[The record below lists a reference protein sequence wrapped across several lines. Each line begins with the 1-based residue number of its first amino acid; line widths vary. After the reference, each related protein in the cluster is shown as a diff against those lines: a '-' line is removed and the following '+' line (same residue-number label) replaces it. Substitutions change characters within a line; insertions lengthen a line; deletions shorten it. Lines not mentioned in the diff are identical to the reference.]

1 MLQSITV
8 KSLSQDHEIMPSRC
22 RARNCCPG
30 RGSYFDPATFAV
42 TGTLT
47 GAVLAV
53 DESPD
58 KGDSS
63 DVDKVNN

>member
-1 MLQSITV
+1 
-8 KSLSQDHEIMPSRC
+8 MPSRC